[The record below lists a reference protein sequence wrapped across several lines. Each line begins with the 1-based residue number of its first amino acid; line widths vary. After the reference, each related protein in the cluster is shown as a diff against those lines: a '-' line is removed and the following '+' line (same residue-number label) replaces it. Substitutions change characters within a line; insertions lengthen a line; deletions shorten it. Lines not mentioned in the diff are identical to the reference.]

1 MVSVAFNV
9 FLAVAL
15 AFWLDWGVTGI
26 AVAAAL
32 AAIVEVIILFS
43 IMSIRLKGLFDMV
56 FAHAVARMMSATGF
70 RAIVTYGMVLWLPLQ
85 GGEQSFFT
93 TFPSFALIAFV
104 SMAAY
109 VLLCMMLKLEEP
121 VPVIAYIKRMFFGRV
136 GR

>member
-1 MVSVAFNV
+1 
-9 FLAVAL
+9 
-15 AFWLDWGVTGI
+15 
-26 AVAAAL
+26 
-32 AAIVEVIILFS
+32 
-43 IMSIRLKGLFDMV
+43 
-56 FAHAVARMMSATGF
+56 MMSATGF
-70 RAIVTYGMVLWLPLQ
+70 MAIVTYGMVLWLPLQ

-121 VPVIAYIKRMFFGRV
+121 VPVIRQIKRMLFGRV